1 MAWDPAAILPGD
13 MPFGTRRM
21 RMAAAPIPR
30 RAEERAG
37 FTASRRNKPVR
48 TGALTKLLVEK
59 GVITERL
66 QGNGDGTVGTVAGT
80 LGNPS

>member
-1 MAWDPAAILPGD
+1 
-13 MPFGTRRM
+13 M

-59 GVITERL
+59 GVITAAEVQRRL
-66 QGNGDGTVGTVAGT
+66 QGTAMEPLERLLERLER
-80 LGNPS
+80 LGIRLDLESLY